1 MAQLSL
7 QHCFSFKALWIS
19 VKCEKRHGDVFLG
32 VLKQQHNR
40 VIFNSAPTA
49 TIVEPVI
56 APFSSL
62 SYACLLGW
70 RSHECGKQ
78 QYKKKKRLEKKEHR
92 GDGREDEMKAV
103 LRWAG

>member
-7 QHCFSFKALWIS
+7 QHCFSFKASWIS

-56 APFSSL
+56 ASFSSL

-78 QYKKKKRLEKKEHR
+78 QYKKKKRLEKKERR

>member
-1 MAQLSL
+1 
-7 QHCFSFKALWIS
+7 
-19 VKCEKRHGDVFLG
+19 
-32 VLKQQHNR
+32 VLKQQNNR
-40 VIFNSAPTA
+40 VTFKSAPTA

-78 QYKKKKRLEKKEHR
+78 QYKKRDWKKKSIVAMEGKTR
-92 GDGREDEMKAV
+92 
-103 LRWAG
+103 